1 MTAEAESERAWWWCL
16 CSPFVGDESESGE
29 CDDDG
34 LASWLAESLSQSLLS
49 RVPLRLVGRFMGDTE
64 DDDDDDESIDDDVW
78 CCCLISASA
87 SLLTLQCYIYNS
99 LIIFCC

>member
-16 CSPFVGDESESGE
+16 CRPFVGDESESGE

-34 LASWLAESLSQSLLS
+34 LASWLAESLSHSLFS
-49 RVPLRLVGRFMGDTE
+49 RRLVGRFMGDTE
-64 DDDDDDESIDDDVW
+64 DDDDDEESIDDDVW

-87 SLLTLQCYIYNS
+87 SLNALKRV
-99 LIIFCC
+99 IFILF